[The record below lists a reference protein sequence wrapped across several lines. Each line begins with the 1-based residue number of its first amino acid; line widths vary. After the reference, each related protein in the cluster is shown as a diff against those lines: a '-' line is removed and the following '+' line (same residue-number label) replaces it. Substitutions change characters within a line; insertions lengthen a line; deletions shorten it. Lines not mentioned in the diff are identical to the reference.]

1 MREVISEI
9 AFVSFTKNG
18 AGLAGKIRRKI
29 GGSVFVFHRY
39 ASGDTKAF
47 DDTGTLIATLF
58 DECRAIIFIGACG
71 IAVRAVSPYVKS
83 KKTDPAVIAVDEK
96 GRYVIPLLSGHI
108 GGANELAERIA
119 EITGGEAVITTA
131 TDINGKFAVDVY
143 AQKHCLAIGDFDAA
157 KKISAALL
165 NGEKVGFVSEIESF
179 GVPEGLCGDTECE
192 YGICVSEEEKKP
204 FLHTLNLYPK
214 NLVLGI
220 GCRRGA
226 ASIDEAARGCA
237 GDISRIC
244 AVVSIDLKRDEA
256 AILNFCRA
264 NRIKFITCTAEEL
277 MNTEGDFSSSEFV
290 KDVTGADNVCERSVV
305 CFGAELIKKKRV
317 CGGVTAALGKIKPP
331 YLFGEEKV

>member
-1 MREVISEI
+1 MREIISEI
-9 AFVSFTKNG
+9 AFVAFTKNG

-119 EITGGEAVITTA
+119 
-131 TDINGKFAVDVY
+131 VDVY

-165 NGEKVGFVSEIESF
+165 NGEKVGFVSDIESF

-290 KDVTGADNVCERSVV
+290 KGVTGADNVCERSVV